1 VLDKGAPKG
10 IILNARIL
18 WTFSKAARFFKN
30 ERYLE
35 IASRAYKY
43 ILTYFLDKKN
53 GGVYWMV
60 DHKGNPLHT
69 KKQVYAQAFAIYAL
83 TEYHLAT
90 NSKESLDEAI
100 KLLNLIEKYSFDKKD
115 NGYLEAFDEQW
126 DLLDDLRLSAKDA
139 NEKKTMNTH
148 LHILEAYTLLYEAWK
163 SESVE
168 KQLRN
173 LIHIFEEKIINDKY
187 QYDLFFNEIWELQ
200 SSVTSFGHDIE
211 GSWLLCE
218 AANVLND
225 PSLKDRMKRLAL
237 LTVDRTISN
246 GLDKDGGL
254 MNETDPD
261 GIKDS
266 DKHWWPQA
274 EAIVGLLNAWQLSG
288 DEKYLYSADKV
299 WQFIKTNLL
308 DKENGEWYWLVDE
321 DGKVGFTKDKAG
333 FWKCPYHNGRMAIEV
348 ARRMKLI

>member
-1 VLDKGAPKG
+1 
-10 IILNARIL
+10 
-18 WTFSKAARFFKN
+18 
-30 ERYLE
+30 
-35 IASRAYKY
+35 
-43 ILTYFLDKKN
+43 
-53 GGVYWMV
+53 
-60 DHKGNPLHT
+60 
-69 KKQVYAQAFAIYAL
+69 
-83 TEYHLAT
+83 
-90 NSKESLDEAI
+90 
-100 KLLNLIEKYSFDKKD
+100 
-115 NGYLEAFDEQW
+115 
-126 DLLDDLRLSAKDA
+126 
-139 NEKKTMNTH
+139 MNTH

-218 AANVLND
+218 AANALND

-246 GLDKDGGL
+246 GLDNDGGL